1 MKKLVISLVVVLG
14 LFVVADYA
22 IAATAEYQLSQ
33 RMRTQL
39 NITEDPDVRI
49 NGFPFI
55 YQALT
60 GDYPNVEIRAVGV
73 PLTKDGKVKVE
84 GEVRLRHARASLS
97 DLIAGNTQD
106 MRVDEVLGAVK
117 VTASD
122 VGKMIGIPDL
132 KIENASQEELNNL
145 QNDVNRVKEQEEP
158 PKPPLAGTVQDE
170 EKRKAM
176 VRLTGS
182 TTIAG
187 TKTEVTVLGV
197 IQIVEGQVEIKPN
210 TLKLGNSKSGGDIAL
225 PPVVERAARAAFT
238 TRVNLGGLP
247 FTVVPTA
254 VRVERDQ
261 LVMEALAKDV
271 QLRTLTGRMGQ

>member
-39 NITEDPDVRI
+39 NITEDPHVRI

-73 PLTKDGKVKVE
+73 PLTKDGKIKVE
-84 GEVRLRHARASLS
+84 GEVRLRHARAPLS
-97 DLIAGNTQD
+97 DLISGNTQD

-122 VGKMIGIPDL
+122 VGKLIGIPDL
-132 KIENASQEELNNL
+132 KIENPTQEELNKL

-158 PKPPLAGTVQDE
+158 RPPLAGTVQDE
-170 EKRKAM
+170 EKRKAL

-187 TKTEVTVLGV
+187 IKTEITVLGV
-197 IQIVEGQVEIKPN
+197 IQIVEGQIEIKPH
-210 TLKLGNSKSGGDIAL
+210 TLRLGNAKSGGDVTL
-225 PPVVERAARAAFT
+225 PPAIERAARAAFT
-238 TRVNLGGLP
+238 TRVNLGALP

-254 VRVERDQ
+254 VRVELNQ

-271 QLRTLTGRMGQ
+271 HLRTLTGRMGQ

>member
-39 NITEDPDVRI
+39 NVTEDPHVRI

-73 PLTKDGKVKVE
+73 PLTKDAKIKVE

-97 DLIAGNTQD
+97 DLISGNTQD

-122 VGKMIGIPDL
+122 VGKLIGIPDL
-132 KIENASQEELNNL
+132 KIENPTQEELNKL

-158 PKPPLAGTVQDE
+158 KPPLAGTVQDE
-170 EKRKAM
+170 QKRKAM

-187 TKTEVTVLGV
+187 VKTELTALGV
-197 IQIVEGQVEIKPN
+197 IQIVDGQIEIKPN
-210 TLKLGNSKSGGDIAL
+210 TFKLGNAKSGGEVTL
-225 PPVVERAARAAFT
+225 PPAIERAAMAAFT
-238 TRVNLGGLP
+238 HRVNLGGLP

-254 VRVERDQ
+254 VRVELNQ

-271 QLRTLTGRMGQ
+271 HLRTLTGRMGQ

>member
-60 GDYPNVEIRAVGV
+60 GDYPNVEVRAVGV
-73 PLTKDGKVKVE
+73 PLTADGKIKVE

-97 DLIAGNTQD
+97 DLISGNTQD

-122 VGKMIGIPDL
+122 VGKLINIPDL
-132 KIENASQEELNNL
+132 KIENPTQEELNKL
-145 QNDVNRVKEQEEP
+145 QNDVNRVKEQEE

-187 TKTEVTVLGV
+187 QKTEITVLGV
-197 IQIVEGQVEIKPN
+197 IQIVEGQIEIKPN
-210 TLKLGNSKSGGDIAL
+210 TLKLGNAKSGGEVSL
-225 PPVVERAARAAFT
+225 PPAIERAARAAFT
-238 TRVNLGGLP
+238 TRVNLGALP

-254 VRVERDQ
+254 VRVERNQ
-261 LVMEALAKDV
+261 LVMEALARDV